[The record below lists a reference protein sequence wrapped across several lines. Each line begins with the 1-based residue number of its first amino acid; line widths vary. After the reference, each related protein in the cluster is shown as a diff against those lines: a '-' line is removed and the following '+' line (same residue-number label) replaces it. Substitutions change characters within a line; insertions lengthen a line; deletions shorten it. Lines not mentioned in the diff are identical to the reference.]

1 MVQDIKKGIF
11 ALLALALLLA
21 GCKSKVAMQS
31 QEEET
36 PDISSII
43 AVLPAVTPDTVALQH
58 ISGNANIRLNVGGSN
73 ISLKGKLRVKRGEG
87 VQISITPLGLI
98 EAACIEFMPKNIR
111 FINKL
116 NKSYTEVPYSEAKA
130 IGLSGI
136 NYRVIEAIFLDHAF
150 LPDGRPAC
158 QGIKEL
164 VAEDKGESY
173 HLATKGNNAMQYNFT
188 VDKESGMLVS
198 CNGHSSSGE
207 SIKCDYSDFGK
218 IDNILFPNDISI
230 NFKGDAVIK
239 LDFGLSKASNKPFS
253 LSTRNINSS
262 YRKQSVGDF
271 IKSIK

>member
-1 MVQDIKKGIF
+1 MVQNIKKGIF

-31 QEEET
+31 REET

-58 ISGNANIRLNVGGSN
+58 LSGNANIRLNVSGSN

-98 EAACIEFMPKNIR
+98 EAACIEFLPNSIR

-116 NKSYTEVPYSEAKA
+116 SKTYTEVPYSEAKA

-136 NYRVIEAIFLDHAF
+136 NYRVIEGIFLDYAF
-150 LPDGRPAC
+150 LPDGRIAC
-158 QGIKEL
+158 QGVKEL
-164 VAEDKGESY
+164 VAQDKGDSY
-173 HLATKGNNAMQYNFT
+173 HLATKGNTAMQYNFT

-198 CNGHSSSGE
+198 CNGYSSSGE

-218 IDNILFPNDISI
+218 IGNVLFPNDISI